1 MEVIE
6 SAAQMRAW
14 TSRAVDDG
22 GSVGLVPTM
31 GCLHDGHV
39 HLLDRARAEN
49 DRVVL
54 SLFVNPLQFR
64 RNAYENYPRR
74 LEDDLKIAEGC
85 GVDAVFVPSVEEVY
99 PCMDSLAGIFDL
111 QDGASRDRDP
121 DVFTVDR
128 VGVDGGMDYVRVP
141 GRLAL
146 KMDGAE
152 HPWHFDGVATVVRL
166 LFEMVTPSRAYF
178 GQKDIQQVAILDAMN
193 RWLGT
198 GIELVQVPV
207 VRADD
212 GVSWSSR
219 LVLLD
224 ETQRAMAGRVA
235 GQLERFARKP
245 EGGRIIELIAGLM
258 EGVESIDTGSC
269 VLEIDSVVCVDPVT
283 LEPLEWVKSP
293 AMLYIAYIIDG
304 VRLAETRRI

>member
-6 SAAQMRAW
+6 SVAQMRAW
-14 TSRAVDDG
+14 TSRAATDG
-22 GSVGLVPTM
+22 ESVGLVPTM

-54 SLFVNPLQFR
+54 SVFVNPLQFR
-64 RNAYENYPRR
+64 RDAFEAYPKR
-74 LEDDLKIAEGC
+74 LDADLKIARKC
-85 GVDAVFVPSVEEVY
+85 GVDAVFAPTVSEMY
-99 PCMDSLAGIFDL
+99 PVCLSLESIFAL
-111 QDGASRDRDP
+111 QDGRNGERDSDE
-121 DVFTVDR
+121 FTIDR
-128 VGVDGGMDYVRVP
+128 VGDDPGLNYVRVP
-141 GRLAL
+141 ERLAM
-146 KMDGAE
+146 KMDGAD

-166 LFEMVTPSRAYF
+166 LFERVTPRRAYF
-178 GQKDIQQVAILDAMN
+178 GQKDIQQVAILEAMN
-193 RWLGT
+193 RWLGE
-198 GIELVQVPV
+198 GVEMVQVPV

-224 ETQRAMAGRVA
+224 DVQRAIASQVA
-235 GQLERFARKP
+235 RQLERFACEP
-245 EGGRIIELIAGLM
+245 GGERIDGLIAGLM
-258 EGVESIDTGSC
+258 DGVRSIDTDGR

-283 LEPLEWVKSP
+283 LEPLDLVRSP

>member
-6 SAAQMRAW
+6 SVAQMRAW
-14 TSRAVDDG
+14 TSGIVG
-22 GSVGLVPTM
+22 GGESVGLVPTM

-39 HLLDRARAEN
+39 HLMDRARSEN

-54 SLFVNPLQFR
+54 SVFVNPLQFR
-64 RNAYENYPRR
+64 RDAYENYPRR
-74 LEDDLKIAEGC
+74 LENDLKIAQRC

-99 PCMDSLAGIFDL
+99 PCMDSLTGIFDL
-111 QDGASRDRDP
+111 QTGARGDRDS
-121 DVFTVDR
+121 DLFTVDK
-128 VGVDGGMDYVRVP
+128 VGMDGGMDYVRVP
-141 GRLAL
+141 ERLAL
-146 KMDGAE
+146 KMDGAD

-166 LFEMVTPSRAYF
+166 LFEVVMPQRAYF

-193 RWLGT
+193 SWLGT

-207 VRADD
+207 VRAND

-224 ETQRAMAGRVA
+224 DAQREIAGLIA
-235 GQLERFARKP
+235 GQLERFAGNP
-245 EGGRIIELIAGLM
+245 GGGRLIELIAGLM
-258 EGVESIDTGSC
+258 EEVESIDTGGPI
-269 VLEIDSVVCVDPVT
+269 LEIDSVVCVDPVT
-283 LEPLEWVKSP
+283 LEPLGLVKSP
-293 AMLYIAYIIDG
+293 AVIYIAYIIDG

>member
-6 SAAQMRAW
+6 SIAQMRAW
-14 TSRAVDDG
+14 TSRVGADG

-31 GCLHDGHV
+31 GCLHNGHV
-39 HLLDRARAEN
+39 HLLDRARSEN

-54 SLFVNPLQFR
+54 SVFVNPLQFR
-64 RNAYENYPRR
+64 RGAYEIYPRR
-74 LEDDLKIAEGC
+74 LDDDLNTAERC
-85 GVDAVFVPSVEEVY
+85 GVDAVFLPSVEEVY
-99 PCMDSLAGIFDL
+99 PGMDSLARIFDL
-111 QDGASRDRDP
+111 QDGSSGERDSEL
-121 DVFTVDR
+121 FTVDK

-146 KMDGAE
+146 KMDGAD

-166 LFEMVTPSRAYF
+166 LFEYVMPQRAYF

-193 RWLGT
+193 SWLGT

-207 VRADD
+207 VRAND

-224 ETQRAMAGRVA
+224 DAQRAIAGLVA
-235 GQLERFARKP
+235 GQLERFASKP
-245 EGGRIIELIAGLM
+245 EGMRIEEVIAGLVG
-258 EGVESIDTGSC
+258 GVESIDTGGR

-283 LEPLEWVKSP
+283 LELIDRVMSP